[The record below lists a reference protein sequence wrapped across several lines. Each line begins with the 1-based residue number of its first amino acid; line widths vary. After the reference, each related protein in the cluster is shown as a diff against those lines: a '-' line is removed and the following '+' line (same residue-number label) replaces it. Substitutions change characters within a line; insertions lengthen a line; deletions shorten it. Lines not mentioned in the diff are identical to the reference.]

1 MNNSIKKLIA
11 IVSAAAVLFCVAIPS
26 FATDIT
32 SDGGNATTPVNLSST
47 VDGTLGGDPSA
58 TALSVTVPTALPLAM
73 SVEGDI
79 ATADNVK
86 ITNNS
91 YGAVK
96 VMTVSISGENGWNL
110 VSFGNKSTLAGE
122 KVNSNKLGFSISI
135 GNGEWRSTN
144 GTDNT
149 QILINDSIDGCYMT
163 GIGDAENNSVSV
175 EYDAIAT
182 AVSEAVTAET
192 VANTVFVVGFDTVD

>member
-11 IVSAAAVLFCVAIPS
+11 IVSAAAVLLCVGTPS
-26 FATDIT
+26 FATDIAP
-32 SDGGNATTPVNLSST
+32 DGRNATTPVNLSST

>member
-1 MNNSIKKLIA
+1 MKNSIKKLIA
-11 IVSAAAVLFCVAIPS
+11 IVSAAAVLLCVAIPS

-122 KVNSNKLGFSISI
+122 KVDSNKLGFSISI

-149 QILINDSIDGCYMT
+149 QILIKESIDGCYMT